1 MKSKHL
7 AALIW
12 GKFLQKIKENTKG
25 KQFPATAP
33 PMIVKSTRYVL
44 KIG

>member
-1 MKSKHL
+1 MKRKNL
-7 AALIW
+7 AAPISA
-12 GKFLQKIKENTKG
+12 KFLQKIKENTKG
-25 KQFPATAP
+25 KQFPATAS